1 MVEHK
6 RLYID
11 GEPTKYLIYSDGQI
25 YSEFSNKFLKPYLR
39 DGYCIVDIALNTKR
53 YPRAVHRL
61 VAMAFIPNPDNLETV
76 NHKNGIK
83 TDNRVENLEWMSNLD
98 NIRHAWKTGLAKP
111 RFGEDN
117 PACKYTPEQIHFVCA
132 LMEMDIFSDREIA
145 EVAGVEPITIFDIR
159 ANKRWKQISS
169 LYAIRRTPSFNVR
182 RQRKRI
188 IELMEMGYD
197 NEFIKNLL
205 YLSKSD
211 VKYMEHMRRT
221 REKRLRDR
229 KYYEEKK
236 KKKDDTINAASTTIP
251 EKGSTP
257 TS

>member
-1 MVEHK
+1 MDEYK

-11 GEPTKYLIYSDGQI
+11 GEPTKYLVYADGRI
-25 YSEFSNKFLKPYLR
+25 YSEFSNKFLKPYSR
-39 DGYCIVDIALNTKR
+39 DGYCIVDINLNTKR

-61 VAMAFIPNPDNLETV
+61 VANAFIPNPDNLETV

-111 RFGEDN
+111 RCGEDN
-117 PACKYTPEQIHFVCA
+117 PASKYTSEQIHFACA
-132 LMEMDIFSDREIA
+132 LMEMDIFSDREIS
-145 EVAGVEPITIFDIR
+145 ELSGVKPIALFNIR
-159 ANKRWKQISS
+159 FNKLWKQISS
-169 LYAIRRTPSFNVR
+169 LYAIRKIPSFDVR
-182 RQRKRI
+182 RQRKEI

-205 YLSKSD
+205 YLSKAD

-221 REKRLRDR
+221 REKHLRDR
-229 KYYEEKK
+229 KYYEEKA
-236 KKKDDTINAASTTIP
+236 KKDDTINSSLNDYP
-251 EKGSTP
+251 GDGSTL

>member
-1 MVEHK
+1 MDEYK

-11 GEPTKYLIYSDGQI
+11 GEPTKYLVYADGRI

-39 DGYCIVDIALNTKR
+39 DGYCIVDIALNVKR
-53 YPRAVHRL
+53 YPRIVHRL

-111 RFGEDN
+111 RCGEDS
-117 PACKYTPEQIHFVCA
+117 PASKYTSEQIHFACA

-145 EVAGVEPITIFDIR
+145 ELAEVKPITIFNIR
-159 ANKRWKQISS
+159 FNKLWKQISC
-169 LYAIRRTPSFNVR
+169 LYAIRKIPSFDVR
-182 RQRKRI
+182 RQRKEI

-221 REKRLRDR
+221 REKHLRDR

-236 KKKDDTINAASTTIP
+236 KQRKMTQ
-251 EKGSTP
+251 
-257 TS
+257 